1 MADLHQILF
10 NMHVLYSLAL
20 GIWATVILARGE
32 PISGHFWG
40 AIVTYALLAAGTLA
54 LGLLL
59 LLSGYEP
66 RSGRVLVY
74 VLYMIWLAIIMPG
87 LFSLM
92 NGRDDR
98 QAALAYALLAFF
110 NASTS
115 FSMVQR
121 ELVGPWLAQT

>member
-10 NMHVLYSLAL
+10 TMHILYSLAL
-20 GIWATVILARGE
+20 GIWATGIFARKVS
-32 PISGHFWG
+32 ISGNFWG
-40 AIVTYALLAAGTLA
+40 AILTYALLAAAA
-54 LGLLL
+54 LLLGIVL

-66 RSGRVLVY
+66 RSSRVLVY

-92 NGRDDR
+92 SGRDDR
-98 QAALAYALLAFF
+98 QAALAFALLAFF

-115 FSMVQR
+115 LSMIQR
-121 ELVGPWLAQT
+121 ELVGPWILAP